1 MHLTI
6 NPLIFLYFLILDSIS
21 IVFTTLSTLFL
32 DEHVVETIALQ
43 EIDTIVVPFVTLA
56 HAHIGGNHDVS
67 FTIMHTGDV
76 GITGNA
82 KLLREIWGEFTNN
95 GLFLLIIIHGTG
107 DGIAWNGGR
116 RGTDQKT
123 KEREEGKREEEK
135 REERKGE
142 EGKREENLI
151 TEVNLPTLIVK
162 NNRFICLGTYRPGQ
176 LFFCRLPW
184 RVLPERHHLLHRQPR
199 IHSRQI
205 QAAVA
210 SGSPLP
216 GIRPLP

>member
-6 NPLIFLYFLILDSIS
+6 NSLIFLYFLILDSIS

-123 KEREEGKREEEK
+123 KEREEEK

-162 NNRFICLGTYRPGQ
+162 NNRFICLGTYLPGQ

-199 IHSRQI
+199 IHSRQT

-210 SGSPLP
+210 SGSPWP

>member
-6 NPLIFLYFLILDSIS
+6 NSLIFLYFLILDSIS

-107 DGIAWNGGR
+107 DGIAWNVGR

-123 KEREEGKREEEK
+123 KEREERKKGERKKGGKRLTK
-135 REERKGE
+135 PGTPYKG
-142 EGKREENLI
+142 
-151 TEVNLPTLIVK
+151 PTSAH
-162 NNRFICLGTYRPGQ
+162 Q
-176 LFFCRLPW
+176 A
-184 RVLPERHHLLHRQPR
+184 Q
-199 IHSRQI
+199 QI
-205 QAAVA
+205 QKDKERQKLAKELKNRKIAEQNRRAREKAANINRRRKA
-210 SGSPLP
+210 GKAYLNN
-216 GIRPLP
+216 LTK

>member
-6 NPLIFLYFLILDSIS
+6 NSLIFLYFLILDSIS

-82 KLLREIWGEFTNN
+82 KLLREIWGEFTNY

-123 KEREEGKREEEK
+123 KEREERKKGGKK
-135 REERKGE
+135 ERKEKGRKE
-142 EGKREENLI
+142 KGRKTSSLRSTSL
-151 TEVNLPTLIVK
+151 
-162 NNRFICLGTYRPGQ
+162 
-176 LFFCRLPW
+176 
-184 RVLPERHHLLHRQPR
+184 HL
-199 IHSRQI
+199 
-205 QAAVA
+205 
-210 SGSPLP
+210 
-216 GIRPLP
+216 

>member
-123 KEREEGKREEEK
+123 KEREERKKGGRKKRGKK
-135 REERKGE
+135 RGGRKKGGKKERKEKGGRKKR
-142 EGKREENLI
+142 GK
-151 TEVNLPTLIVK
+151 P
-162 NNRFICLGTYRPGQ
+162 
-176 LFFCRLPW
+176 
-184 RVLPERHHLLHRQPR
+184 HH
-199 IHSRQI
+199 
-205 QAAVA
+205 
-210 SGSPLP
+210 
-216 GIRPLP
+216 

>member
-123 KEREEGKREEEK
+123 KEREEEK

-162 NNRFICLGTYRPGQ
+162 NNRFICLGTYLPGQ